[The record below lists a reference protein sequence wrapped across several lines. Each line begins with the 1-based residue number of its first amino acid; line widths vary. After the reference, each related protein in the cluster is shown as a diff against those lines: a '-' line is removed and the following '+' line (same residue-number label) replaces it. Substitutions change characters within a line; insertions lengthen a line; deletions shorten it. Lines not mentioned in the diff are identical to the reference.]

1 MAPRIL
7 VIDNYDSFVY
17 NLVQYVGELGAE
29 PVVHRSDALTI
40 NELRAIAPDGVLISP
55 GPGAPAE
62 AGLSNEVIREFTGK
76 VPVIGVCL
84 GHQCIGE
91 VFGAT
96 VVRAAQVMHGK
107 TSEVHH
113 DGTGVF
119 AGLPDPL
126 TVTRYHS
133 LVVAP
138 ETIADD
144 GELVVTARTA
154 DGVVM
159 GIAHREFPVFGVQF
173 HPESILTEAGHDL
186 VGNFVAMA
194 SG

>member
-1 MAPRIL
+1 
-7 VIDNYDSFVY
+7 
-17 NLVQYVGELGAE
+17 
-29 PVVHRSDALTI
+29 
-40 NELRAIAPDGVLISP
+40 
-55 GPGAPAE
+55 
-62 AGLSNEVIREFTGK
+62 
-76 VPVIGVCL
+76 
-84 GHQCIGE
+84 
-91 VFGAT
+91 
-96 VVRAAQVMHGK
+96 
-107 TSEVHH
+107 
-113 DGTGVF
+113 
-119 AGLPDPL
+119 LPDPL

>member
-1 MAPRIL
+1 
-7 VIDNYDSFVY
+7 
-17 NLVQYVGELGAE
+17 
-29 PVVHRSDALTI
+29 
-40 NELRAIAPDGVLISP
+40 
-55 GPGAPAE
+55 
-62 AGLSNEVIREFTGK
+62 VIREFTGK
-76 VPVIGVCL
+76 VPVLGVCL

>member
-76 VPVIGVCL
+76 VPILGVCL

>member
-40 NELRAIAPDGVLISP
+40 DELRAIAPDGVLISP

-76 VPVIGVCL
+76 VPVLGVCL

-96 VVRAAQVMHGK
+96 VVRAAEVMHGK

-159 GIAHREFPVFGVQF
+159 GIGHREFPVFGVQF